1 MLLTAFL
8 AYTALGFGIW
18 ILGHLLYMSE
28 RSGVFIA
35 IAAIGA
41 VIIMATGGMVAL
53 DDVEQQTGK
62 TIENE
67 FTEAANVS
75 TANDTEIVY
84 VNNES
89 QIRYSYD
96 RISLTDRF
104 GAAFG
109 QLGLGGMQMIVG
121 GLLMIR
127 DLEEVS
133 F

>member
-1 MLLTAFL
+1 MLLSAFL
-8 AYTALGFGIW
+8 AYTGLGFGIW

-35 IAAIGA
+35 IASIGA
-41 VIIMATGGMVAL
+41 IVIMVTGGMVAL
-53 DDVEQQTGK
+53 DDVEQQTGQ
-62 TIENE
+62 TIEKDFE
-67 FTEAANVS
+67 EAANVS

-84 VNNES
+84 VNNET
-89 QIRYSYD
+89 QVRYTYD

-109 QLGLGGMQMIVG
+109 QLGLGGLQMIVG
-121 GLLMIR
+121 ALLMIR